1 MAGKKLGWCILHV
14 VSLDLPPPAGRQ
26 KAEETEVCYPVC
38 SARKCAYHTGSQ
50 SKMQDPVDSLVPS
63 FPFLRSSVV
72 RAGSAALPSEKT
84 PGRQILL

>member
-1 MAGKKLGWCILHV
+1 M
-14 VSLDLPPPAGRQ
+14 
-26 KAEETEVCYPVC
+26 CYPVC

-50 SKMQDPVDSLVPS
+50 SKMQDPADSLVPS

-72 RAGSAALPSEKT
+72 RAGSAALPSEKN

>member
-1 MAGKKLGWCILHV
+1 M
-14 VSLDLPPPAGRQ
+14 
-26 KAEETEVCYPVC
+26 CYPVC

-50 SKMQDPVDSLVPS
+50 SEMQDPVDSLGPS

-72 RAGSAALPSEKT
+72 RAGSGTLPSEKS